1 MIDTKKIKQTY
12 QYADTLNIPDCINT
26 IELLCDHIDELERKM
41 KIAEDAL
48 EYYSNDMLYFP
59 RHIIIFCNEKR
70 LPVAPIYSD
79 FGETALEA
87 LKQIRGEE

>member
-1 MIDTKKIKQTY
+1 MIKTNEIIIRANAV
-12 QYADTLNIPDCINT
+12 ADS
-26 IELLCDHIDELERKM
+26 IEAIQRLSNQVENLERKL
-41 KIAEDAL
+41 KIADDAL